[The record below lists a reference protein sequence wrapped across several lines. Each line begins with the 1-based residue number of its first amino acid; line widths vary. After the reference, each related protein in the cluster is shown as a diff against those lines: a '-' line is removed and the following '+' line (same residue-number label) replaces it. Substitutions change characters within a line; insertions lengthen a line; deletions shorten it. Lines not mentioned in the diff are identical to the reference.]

1 MAPASIC
8 LNLINEILDLSRIE
22 AGRHELQ
29 EESLYLEEVVDECG
43 SMMTVRANAKNIMLH
58 HTLEPDMPRVWADE
72 RALRQVVLNLISN
85 AVKFTPV
92 GGEVHIK
99 VGRTSDDGQYV
110 SITDTGPGIPE
121 DEIPTVLEAFGQ
133 GSHAIKSAEPGT
145 GLGLSIVQALV
156 GMHDGKFVI
165 KSQLGVGT
173 EAIMSLPR
181 ARVMNYSPDVV
192 WADTESTD
200 FDLENARSA

>member
-1 MAPASIC
+1 
-8 LNLINEILDLSRIE
+8 
-22 AGRHELQ
+22 
-29 EESLYLEEVVDECG
+29 
-43 SMMTVRANAKNIMLH
+43 
-58 HTLEPDMPRVWADE
+58 
-72 RALRQVVLNLISN
+72 
-85 AVKFTPV
+85 VKFTPV